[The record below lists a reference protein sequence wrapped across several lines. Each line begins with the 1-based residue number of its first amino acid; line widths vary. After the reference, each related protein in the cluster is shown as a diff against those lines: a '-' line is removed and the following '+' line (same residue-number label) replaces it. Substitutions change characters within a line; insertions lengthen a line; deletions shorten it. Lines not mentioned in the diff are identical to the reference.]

1 MRLSALIAALFASSA
16 AIAAAQPIASEIPPE
31 DPRVAEARA
40 EFERARE
47 LAEQRRFDE
56 AAEAFARSLE
66 LAPRPSTA
74 FNLGACLY
82 ARGRHVEAV
91 VVLERY
97 LAEADPA
104 AEGSGIADAERMLAD
119 SRRSV
124 SRLTVEV
131 EPADAR
137 VVVDGAPLE
146 GGAARTITLDPGT
159 HVIRAEA
166 DGHAPALIELST
178 RRGETARR
186 AVALEATRLPATLIV
201 EAPEGA
207 SVRVDGRPAEGAV
220 ELQPGSHSVEVSAPG
235 LAPVTREVDL
245 AWNERVRLAIAPA
258 ERARSDLEEPAFWIG
273 ALGAGAAVG
282 VAVLI
287 GVLVSTA
294 GSGPD
299 GGTTGVVLT
308 PPAPEARW

>member
-1 MRLSALIAALFASSA
+1 MRLAALIAALLASGA
-16 AIAAAQPIASEIPPE
+16 AAAAAQPIASEIAPE
-31 DPRVAEARA
+31 DPRLAEARA
-40 EFERARE
+40 EFDRARE

-56 AAEAFARSLE
+56 AAEGFARSLE

-91 VVLERY
+91 AVLERY

-104 AEGSGIADAERMLAD
+104 AEGSGLADAERMLAH
-119 SRRSV
+119 SRRSI

-131 EPADAR
+131 EPEDAR
-137 VVVDGAPLE
+137 VTVDGLPLE
-146 GGAARTITLDPGT
+146 GGAARTVAIDPGS

-166 DGHAPALIELST
+166 EGHAPALIELGT

-186 AVALEATRLPATLIV
+186 AVRLEPTRRPALLIV

-207 SVRVDGRPAEGAV
+207 SVRVDGAQAEGAV
-220 ELQPGSHSVEVSAPG
+220 ELEAGAHAIEVRAPG
-235 LAPVTREVDL
+235 FVPVTREVDVV
-245 AWNERVRLAIAPA
+245 WNERVRLAIAPA
-258 ERARSDLEEPAFWIG
+258 ERARSELEEPAFWLG

-294 GSGPD
+294 GSGAD